1 MTTRD
6 PAAVIAE
13 ITRAFGKIP
22 LQFRQE
28 VRVEMMR
35 VASPML
41 AQAKAN
47 ASWSTRIPGA
57 IRASARLS
65 KKRQG
70 FSIIVNR
77 KKAPH
82 GRAFE
87 GLTRKGNTFR
97 HPVFGEGDRGGYWTE
112 DTWVEQE
119 TRPYVWPAVEAN
131 KDKALDAVGQ
141 AIEASARKHGFR

>member
-1 MTTRD
+1 MTSPRD
-6 PAAVIAE
+6 PSEVIAE

-22 LQFRQE
+22 LEFRKE
-28 VRVEMMR
+28 VRDELKR

-47 ASWSTRIPGA
+47 ASWSTRIPDA
-57 IRASARLS
+57 IRISARLS

-70 FSIIVNR
+70 FALVVNR

-87 GLTRKGNTFR
+87 GLTNRSGTFR
-97 HPVFGEGDRGGYWTE
+97 HPVFGS
-112 DTWVEQE
+112 DTWVDTQA
-119 TRPYVWPAVEAN
+119 RPYLWPAV
-131 KDKALDAVGQ
+131 KDGQGDALDAVGK
-141 AIEASARKHGFR
+141 AIEDSARKHGFR